1 MLWAGVVRVSAES
14 TAPTRNTANVSR
26 QAGAW
31 GCTGRGRGHQPL
43 ADVSQSETSS
53 DSDSDTVTDLEA
65 SGSDMSDTPDDTGN
79 VQLPSSS
86 SRRLSMSQQLQRRQ
100 TRQPHPMAMPASMWD
115 PSTVWAGNIAIVRRT
130 DTAVGARVLV

>member
-1 MLWAGVVRVSAES
+1 MSAES

-31 GCTGRGRGHQPL
+31 GGTGRGRGHQPL

-53 DSDSDTVTDLEA
+53 DSDSDSDTVTDLEA
-65 SGSDMSDTPDDTGN
+65 SGSDKSDTPDDTGH

-86 SRRLSMSQQLQRRQ
+86 SRHVSMSQQLQRR
-100 TRQPHPMAMPASMWD
+100 PHPMAVPASMWD
-115 PSTVWAGNIAIVRRT
+115 HSTVWAGNIAIVRRT
-130 DTAVGARVLV
+130 DTAVGARVLA